1 MTILLHSNDPFAKRK
16 DQEFCEVEFILF
28 LLENQLQKSVF
39 PRCYLAVRE
48 VFEIIICE
56 GGRSK
61 DGNTAPQSD
70 KQEDGKLRVVH
81 S

>member
-1 MTILLHSNDPFAKRK
+1 MTLLSHSNAPFAKRK
-16 DQEFCEVEFILF
+16 DQEFCEVEFMRKSTA
-28 LLENQLQKSVF
+28 KSVF

-48 VFEIIICE
+48 VTGIIIFE

-61 DGNTAPQSD
+61 DDNTAPQSD
-70 KQEDGKLRVVH
+70 KQEDGKLGVVH